1 VELELLARS
10 VDLTDGVRDHVQKR
24 IAKLQRF
31 LQDIHSMRVELSHG
45 VSHNQGEVFTAQITS
60 WVDKRVLRSEEM
72 HADLFA
78 AIDLAADKMHRQI
91 RRFKDRRVDR
101 WHGQRKSG
109 AAVDGPPIEAGDADD
124 ADDAD
129 GPRLPR
135 IRRRKMF
142 ELYSMTE
149 DEAAEQI
156 ELLGHDFFVF
166 RNARSGEVNV
176 LYHRKGGDLGLL
188 ETFLA

>member
-1 VELELLARS
+1 MELELLARS

-24 IAKLQRF
+24 MAKLQRF

-60 WVDKRVLRSEEM
+60 WVDKRVLRAEEM

-78 AIDLAADKMHRQI
+78 AIDLAADKMHRQM

-109 AAVDGPPIEAGDADD
+109 PSVDETRIEAADADD
-124 ADDAD
+124 ADI
-129 GPRLPR
+129 PRVPR
-135 IRRRKMF
+135 ISRRKMF

-156 ELLGHDFFVF
+156 ELLGHAFFVF